1 MSVVRSRPT
10 GAHSAMAAM
19 LDLGTALSDLAE
31 IHGKMSRGAS
41 KQHIHERTFR
51 SSASESCED
60 PKSLW
65 GTALDNIHRALR
77 PLDTPARSMQSIPH
91 DAPGRFVVRQQRRA
105 ASDAVR
111 CPKQDATGPA
121 GLLAMHTGY
130 IWGMS
135 EKACK
140 SVHT

>member
-1 MSVVRSRPT
+1 
-10 GAHSAMAAM
+10 MAAM

-31 IHGKMSRGAS
+31 IHGGMSRGAS
-41 KQHIHERTFR
+41 KQHIDELAFQFP
-51 SSASESCED
+51 ASESFED
-60 PKSLW
+60 PKSL
-65 GTALDNIHRALR
+65 GVTALDNIHRALR
-77 PLDTPARSMQSIPH
+77 PLDTPSRSMKSIPH
-91 DAPGRFVVRQQRRA
+91 DAPGRFVVRQQRRTV
-105 ASDAVR
+105 SDAVR
-111 CPKQDATGPA
+111 CPKQDATVPA